1 MSESWGSPQV
11 PEGQLFSFS
20 CLSSA
25 QAGTVLDPPMCPRN
39 NLYGTSS
46 LRVTPVGP
54 SSHWTRAEE
63 GLLITTWL
71 PRGRGEVTHPLSL
84 RESAHVSPSPR
95 SCPEKVLV
103 IWLEPQFLTRMH
115 ARVCVCVCV
124 CVLVGQ
130 LNSNC
135 DRETR
140 QDWSLG
146 AFNYLL
152 ILQCLEKGF
161 LL

>member
-1 MSESWGSPQV
+1 MSELWGSPQV

-25 QAGTVLDPPMCPRN
+25 QAGTVLDPPTCPGN
-39 NLYGTSS
+39 SLYSTSS

-54 SSHWTRAEE
+54 CSHWTRAEA
-63 GLLITTWL
+63 GLLITAWL
-71 PRGRGEVTHPLSL
+71 PRGRGEATCPLSL
-84 RESAHVSPSPR
+84 PESAHVSPSPR
-95 SCPEKVLV
+95 SCPEKVLA
-103 IWLEPQFLTRMH
+103 IWLGPQFLTRMH
-115 ARVCVCVCV
+115 ASVCV
-124 CVLVGQ
+124 CVLVGH

-140 QDWSLG
+140 QGWSLG